1 MNKRFFLLGIF
12 AVLVVPVFSQ
22 GSPRNL
28 DNLEKY
34 KQELPFFQE
43 LITGGQYTTPPQN
56 YEGFPYL
63 LGKSFELGTLTIN
76 QIFYPEVLLL
86 YDIRYDQLITLHPI
100 FSQNLLIKPE
110 KINGFSLSNQSSFV
124 QLKGNETYLHNGNGF
139 YEVIE
144 EGKMNLISKHYK
156 TVVRSKELGDYFAS
170 YEEFEDFFFH
180 DGKSFFSIS
189 SKKKAIE
196 LLGVSKKSVRENIIK
211 RGIYFNRNKREFL
224 QSLVLLSNQTNSNLT
239 SNE

>member
-1 MNKRFFLLGIF
+1 MNKSFFLLALIW
-12 AVLVVPVFSQ
+12 VLVVPAFGQSNSLEV
-22 GSPRNL
+22 N
-28 DNLEKY
+28 NLERY
-34 KQELPFFQE
+34 KEELPYFQE
-43 LITGGQYTTPPQN
+43 LITGGQYTNPPQN
-56 YEGFPYL
+56 YEGYPYL

-76 QIFYPEVLLL
+76 QIYYPEVLLL

-110 KINGFSLSNQSSFV
+110 KINGFSLSNLSSF
-124 QLKGNETYLHNGNGF
+124 QRLIGNESYLYNQNGF
-139 YEVIE
+139 YEIIE

-170 YEEFEDFFFH
+170 YEEFEDFFFY
-180 DGKSFFSIS
+180 DGKSFFAIS

-196 LLGVSKKSVRENIIK
+196 LLDVSKKSVRENIIK

-224 QSLVLLSNQTNSNLT
+224 QSLVLLSNQTSSNLT